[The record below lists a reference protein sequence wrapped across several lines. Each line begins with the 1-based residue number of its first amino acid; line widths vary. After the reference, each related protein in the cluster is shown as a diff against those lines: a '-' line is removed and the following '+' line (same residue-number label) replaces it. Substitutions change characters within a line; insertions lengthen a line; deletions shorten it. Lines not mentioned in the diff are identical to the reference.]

1 MVGRALLW
9 DSRSGRGFRPVWRRG
24 ALVLI
29 GSLWVLGSLP
39 VAAQQLPRVDVE
51 ATIRITPLGEAQL
64 EARYRYPGNV
74 YNAVKQVY
82 ASNPYVLFRG
92 LTAENQPGFYI
103 DRKSVKIDFDDPNRE
118 MRLRLTIPDLFRYTS
133 DGWRMRVP
141 ELLSECKVVT
151 QESAKVILSCA
162 YARADALTAGQTVQ
176 YMETDTVLLP
186 PGARW
191 MEFNPKEGNVS
202 YRLDLPLTARIPGL
216 WPWLFTIGTVL
227 LGLIALATWLIRLP
241 KPAVAAEPVAAP
253 AVWGAPSR
261 AAIGPASVPSGSA
274 RAPAVSSTEPT
285 AAFAGETIALPVLT
299 LVGIQGAVQ
308 GQSFPVPPNGVI
320 IGRDAASAQ
329 VVIPDPHVS
338 RRQAQIRR
346 NAQGQ
351 FVLVNLSQ
359 TNPTLVNGQPV
370 TAEHVLQA
378 GDRIQVAGHVLEVRL

>member
-74 YNAVKQVY
+74 YHAVKQVY

-162 YARADALTAGQTVQ
+162 
-176 YMETDTVLLP
+176 
-186 PGARW
+186 
-191 MEFNPKEGNVS
+191 S
-202 YRLDLPLTARIPGL
+202 
-216 WPWLFTIGTVL
+216 
-227 LGLIALATWLIRLP
+227 LGRM
-241 KPAVAAEPVAAP
+241 
-253 AVWGAPSR
+253 R
-261 AAIGPASVPSGSA
+261 
-274 RAPAVSSTEPT
+274 
-285 AAFAGETIALPVLT
+285 
-299 LVGIQGAVQ
+299 
-308 GQSFPVPPNGVI
+308 
-320 IGRDAASAQ
+320 
-329 VVIPDPHVS
+329 
-338 RRQAQIRR
+338 
-346 NAQGQ
+346 
-351 FVLVNLSQ
+351 
-359 TNPTLVNGQPV
+359 
-370 TAEHVLQA
+370 
-378 GDRIQVAGHVLEVRL
+378 